1 MRIRMLREFIVSET
15 MAGFCLF
22 LAAVLAIIVDNSP
35 WAHYYHDVLQQVW
48 TVHLRVIVLS
58 ESVHHWVNDG
68 LMTIFFLLVGLEIK
82 RELFEGELSSLS
94 QAALPGIAAIGGMV
108 VPGLVYW
115 WINHAD
121 SVALRGWAIP
131 TATDIAFSLGILS
144 LLGRRVPLSLK
155 VFLMALAIFD
165 DMGAIMIIAIFY
177 TPHVQWYVLGGV
189 AAMFL
194 VLVILNRCRV
204 HSLSLYLLV
213 GAVLWVCLL
222 RSGVHATLAG
232 ILLAFTIPLN
242 HKNSHRVSPLHRLEH
257 FLNPWVAFIVLPLFA
272 FTNAGINFSQLP
284 LGQVMSSVPLGIFA
298 GLFFGK
304 QIGIAGFSWLAIK
317 LGVAKLPSGVRMSG
331 LYGVSLLCGVGFT
344 MSLFIGSL
352 AFDWVSESYEL
363 LVRVGVIGGSL
374 LSGLLGYLVLRC
386 VCHKPH
392 RS

>member
-1 MRIRMLREFIVSET
+1 MRIKMLREFIVSET

-35 WAHYYHDVLQQVW
+35 LAHYYHDILHHVW
-48 TVHLRVIVLS
+48 TLHLYVVVLS
-58 ESVHHWVNDG
+58 KSLHHWVNDG
-68 LMTIFFLLVGLEIK
+68 LMTIFFLLVGSEIK
-82 RELFEGELSSLS
+82 RELFEGELSSFS

-115 WINHAD
+115 AINHAD
-121 SVALRGWAIP
+121 AVALRGWAIP

-165 DMGAIMIIAIFY
+165 DMGAILIIAIFY
-177 TPHVQWYVLGGV
+177 TPHVQVYLLGGV
-189 AAMFL
+189 AAL
-194 VLVILNRCRV
+194 LCLLVILNRLRV
-204 HSLSLYLLV
+204 HALSLYLII

-242 HKNSHRVSPLHRLEH
+242 HKNSHRASPLHRLEH
-257 FLNPWVAFIVLPLFA
+257 VLNPWVAFFVLPLFA

-284 LGQVMSSVPLGIFA
+284 IGQVMSSVPLGIFA

-304 QIGIAGFSWLAIK
+304 QLGITGFSWLAIK
-317 LGVAKLPSGVRMSG
+317 SGIVQLPSNVRISSV
-331 LYGVSLLCGVGFT
+331 YGVSLLCGVGFT

-352 AFDWVSESYEL
+352 AFDLVSESYEP
-363 LVRVGVIGGSL
+363 LVRIGVIGGSL
-374 LSGLLGYLVLRC
+374 ISGILGYVVLRC
-386 VCHKPH
+386 VYHKPQC
-392 RS
+392 S